1 MEATAP
7 TRLHLVS
14 SDDAAGTAAGR
25 TTIPDDDGASRD
37 LGLETQ
43 HLLQAA
49 AVLGQSF
56 WLDLAAEMFDLP
68 LGRALGLLDNA
79 VVAGCVRFERDAVV
93 FSSAAVH
100 ATIYDSIPSSLKSA
114 MHRQF
119 GLALLTR
126 GDQPQEAARHLC
138 VGAQEGHKPSIALL
152 DEAVRQLRW
161 CDPAAAAT
169 AASHALELT
178 QDGADEWFPRCVAVV
193 EARVASGQ
201 PLLATELARRAL
213 TRKDGPD
220 EWTVRLNLALAMVAV
235 LRGDPESAFVE
246 IGSAQAVDGLPAP
259 LRDQVQRTKIVCEL
273 LAHDL
278 DAATAS
284 SVETL
289 CGEHQSGSDATMAA
303 ALSVLA
309 ERAWEQGRTGD
320 AVTLADAAVRR
331 LDRAPAAGHHPRL
344 SLAAMHTS
352 LGMFSAAEACIDA
365 ATAEL
370 KATTDALWSPCPAIA
385 RARNA
390 LSSGRLVEAVAEADS
405 ALAAAEQLGTTV
417 FAADALTI
425 RARAALI
432 GGDLRMAR
440 DLSARRRDLAAPQ
453 RSDDAIAA
461 WVSVAV
467 AEAEDGPAAALTAAR
482 RLCTALWRSPRLLL
496 DEVVVAAWLTRL
508 AVAAGDDLLAAAVVA
523 QIERLAMANQDASST
538 VAAHS
543 HARGLLD
550 HDANGLERA
559 AAIQTEPWAAAS
571 AWEDAGR
578 LHAETG
584 DRARARK
591 ALAEALARYQGIDAA
606 RDSARV
612 RARLRRLGVR
622 RSQGRRKDRP
632 VSGWA
637 SLTESE
643 QGVARVI
650 AEGLTT
656 GQAAQRLFISPH
668 TVDSH
673 VRHSFRKLGI
683 SSRVEMTRIVLQT
696 DTAHESPGSPASVC
710 DRETRVQG
718 MPRREQLRQRAPN
731 RTNAPPDTP
740 GLPVLLGER

>member
-1 MEATAP
+1 
-7 TRLHLVS
+7 
-14 SDDAAGTAAGR
+14 
-25 TTIPDDDGASRD
+25 
-37 LGLETQ
+37 
-43 HLLQAA
+43 
-49 AVLGQSF
+49 
-56 WLDLAAEMFDLP
+56 
-68 LGRALGLLDNA
+68 
-79 VVAGCVRFERDAVV
+79 
-93 FSSAAVH
+93 
-100 ATIYDSIPSSLKSA
+100 
-114 MHRQF
+114 
-119 GLALLTR
+119 
-126 GDQPQEAARHLC
+126 
-138 VGAQEGHKPSIALL
+138 
-152 DEAVRQLRW
+152 
-161 CDPAAAAT
+161 
-169 AASHALELT
+169 
-178 QDGADEWFPRCVAVV
+178 
-193 EARVASGQ
+193 
-201 PLLATELARRAL
+201 
-213 TRKDGPD
+213 
-220 EWTVRLNLALAMVAV
+220 
-235 LRGDPESAFVE
+235 
-246 IGSAQAVDGLPAP
+246 
-259 LRDQVQRTKIVCEL
+259 
-273 LAHDL
+273 
-278 DAATAS
+278 
-284 SVETL
+284 
-289 CGEHQSGSDATMAA
+289 MAA
-303 ALSVLA
+303 ALTVLA
-309 ERAWEQGRTGD
+309 EQAWEQGRTGD

-331 LDRAPAAGHHPRL
+331 LDRAPSAGYHPRL

-352 LGMFSAAEACIDA
+352 LGAFSAAQACIDA

-370 KATTDALWSPCPAIA
+370 TATTDAMWSPCPAIA

-390 LSSGRLVEAVAEADS
+390 LSSGRLAEAVAEADS

-432 GGDLRMAR
+432 SGDLLMAR

-453 RSDDAIAA
+453 RSDDGVAA

-482 RLCTALWRSPRLLL
+482 RLCTTLRRSPRLLL

-508 AVAAGDDLLAAAVVA
+508 AVAAGDELLAAAIVA
-523 QIERLAMANQDASST
+523 QIERLAIANQDVSST

-550 HDANGLERA
+550 RDANGLERA

-584 DRARARK
+584 DSARARK
-591 ALAEALARYQGIDAA
+591 ALAEALARYQGVDAA

-622 RSQGRRKDRP
+622 RSHGRRKDRP

-637 SLTESE
+637 SLTDSE
-643 QGVARVI
+643 QRVARVI

-696 DTAHESPGSPASVC
+696 DTAHESSGSPAS
-710 DRETRVQG
+710 
-718 MPRREQLRQRAPN
+718 A
-731 RTNAPPDTP
+731 
-740 GLPVLLGER
+740 GERNARSGDAPSIAGGGASTQPTECAARHSRTPALLEER